1 MISLLVVNYR
11 SASLAVA
18 AIESARASTS
28 QSLQV
33 VVVENSCDEREA
45 AALKEH
51 CDVLVVSAANRG
63 YAGAIN
69 DGRRRCDG
77 EVLLV
82 SNPDVTYGGGA
93 IDALVGALDAKTVV
107 AGPALY
113 WDRAFEWILPPSDLH
128 TGLEKLDEAAA
139 SRSNT
144 WWRARDRR
152 RIRQRIAFW
161 SLTRP
166 AFVPAVSG
174 AVMAI
179 RSDAFDRLGGFD
191 ERFRLYFEENDFL
204 RRVTQQRRHVIYVP
218 GARCQHLYNQSASQ
232 DTAGSAVAY
241 LESEAKYLAKWNGP
255 LAARALKR
263 LERRPAERPA
273 QKLEGP
279 IQTSADEFV
288 EVSPDSSFE
297 TSGAHFPLRAGA
309 VEMPA
314 AAWEAFRG
322 SRLHLRVIDRS
333 TARVRATYVRYKS

>member
-11 SASLAVA
+11 SAALAVA

-28 QSLQV
+28 QPLQV
-33 VVVENSCDEREA
+33 VAVENSCDEREA
-45 AALKEH
+45 AALKGF

-82 SNPDVTYGGGA
+82 SNPDVTYGAGA
-93 IDALVGALDAKTVV
+93 IDALVGALDARTPV

-113 WDRAFEWILPPSDLH
+113 WDEAFKWILPPSDLH
-128 TGLEKLDEAAA
+128 TAVEKLDEAAA
-139 SRSNT
+139 SRSNA
-144 WWRARDRR
+144 WWQARDRR

-161 SLTRP
+161 SLTKP
-166 AFVPAVSG
+166 MFVPAISG

-191 ERFRLYFEENDFL
+191 ERFQLYFEENDFL
-204 RRVTQQRRHVIYVP
+204 RRVTERRMHVVYVP

-232 DTAGSAVAY
+232 DAVGSAIAY
-241 LESEAKYLAKWNGP
+241 LQSEAKYLAKWNGP
-255 LAARALKR
+255 FVARILKR
-263 LERRPAERPA
+263 LERPPIERPA
-273 QKLEGP
+273 QQLDGP
-279 IQTSADEFV
+279 IQTSSDEFV

-297 TSGAHFPLRAGA
+297 TSGAHFPSVSGP

-314 AAWEAFRG
+314 AAWDAFRG
-322 SRLHLRVIDRS
+322 SRLNLRVIDRR